1 MTDMWNRCLP
11 VSIVV
16 DIYGSTGIF
25 DIIRGLAA
33 AAWGGSTLLTRLKA
47 VWERLLVLLAEWL
60 TGWLDG

>member
-33 AAWGGSTLLTRLKA
+33 AAWGGSTLLTRFKA
-47 VWERLLVLLAEWL
+47 VSERLPVLLADLLPEWL
-60 TGWLDG
+60 AV